1 MDSTSTRSDRRPR
14 GARVPLL
21 LPALLGCAA
30 IAVAW
35 STSLPARAD
44 DPLAPYRERFQQGL
58 DRYRAGDVQAAI
70 QYWEPIR
77 RELGDQ
83 RGYRLLYNLG
93 KAYETL
99 GDTTRAAERYEA
111 FLTFADKVASETTLD
126 PQVQEN
132 VNEARARMQEL
143 MRTRG
148 RIRVLPSDRPG
159 LVQVDL
165 DEPRLG
171 PFEAFVAPGQHTVT
185 IDRGTTSQRILE
197 VTLAAGEEVVVD
209 PTRPPPPAP
218 SASSAASAP
227 PAPATPSA
235 PPATPTTHTEQPF
248 SPYLIVAASGAT
260 VVSLALPWLVW
271 RKAKRLSDRYDDP
284 STSPQDRREIY
295 DDYDRAKTTYA
306 WSWGVPAVLA
316 ATTGALTIWYLEG
329 GKQVSAEAGP
339 SPQGAW
345 LGLHGTF

>member
-14 GARVPLL
+14 GARVPLRL
-21 LPALLGCAA
+21 AALLGCATIA
-30 IAVAW
+30 IAA
-35 STSLPARAD
+35 TTHLPARAD

-77 RELGDQ
+77 RELGDE
-83 RGYRLLYNLG
+83 RGYRLLFNLG

-111 FLTFADKVASETTLD
+111 FLTFADKVASESTLD
-126 PQVQEN
+126 PQVQDN
-132 VNEARARMQEL
+132 VKEARARVQEL

-171 PFEAFVAPGQHTVT
+171 AFKAFVAPGQHTVT
-185 IDRGTTSQRILE
+185 IDRGTASQRIIE
-197 VTLAAGEEVVVD
+197 VNLAAGEEVVVD
-209 PTRPPPPAP
+209 PTRPPVPAP
-218 SASSAASAP
+218 SASAASSAP
-227 PAPATPSA
+227 PPSTT
-235 PPATPTTHTEQPF
+235 PPAPRPTLTTTPQKPF
-248 SPYLIVAASGAT
+248 SPYVIVAASGAT
-260 VVSLALPWLVW
+260 VLSLALPWLVW
-271 RKAKRLSDRYDDP
+271 RKAKRLSDRYDDA

-295 DDYDRAKTTYA
+295 NDYDRTKTTYA

-316 ATTGALTIWYLEG
+316 ATTGALTVWYLEG